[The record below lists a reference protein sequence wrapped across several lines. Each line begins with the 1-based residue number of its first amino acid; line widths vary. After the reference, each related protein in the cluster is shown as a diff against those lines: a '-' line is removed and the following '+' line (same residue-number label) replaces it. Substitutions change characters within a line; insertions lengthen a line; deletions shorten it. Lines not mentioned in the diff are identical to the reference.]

1 MPIKTSN
8 TPKII
13 FHSGLGNQIFQWFF
27 FKHLTLSGISVE
39 PGYVSTLLSESRKL
53 QVRSLLE
60 ADGFTIK
67 EISSRSFY
75 ISSLMSRIN
84 RCHDFFSHPILD
96 YRAFPFST
104 PEQERV
110 LRSKMLLGYFQ
121 DISLVEKEATR
132 VLPTLESYL
141 QSIELVVNLAPY
153 KDYNLVHVR
162 RGDLQ
167 TTANSKKYGI
177 LSRDYYMRLEINN
190 NYPTL
195 VTTDDLEYANYIS
208 EKMNVARVYGPREI
222 NAWQTLKLMSKARNL
237 YCANSTLSLWAS
249 FLVLALGGSVYCPYP
264 FFRDAE
270 MESAAAFRPK
280 GAYLL
285 PSSFS
290 D

>member
-1 MPIKTSN
+1 MSIKTSN
-8 TPKII
+8 APKII

-27 FKHLTLSGISVE
+27 FKHLTLSGVPVE
-39 PGYVSTLLSESRKL
+39 PGFVNTLLSESRKL

-75 ISSLMSRIN
+75 VSTLLSRIN
-84 RCHDFFSHPILD
+84 RRHDFSYNPILD

-110 LRSKMLLGYFQ
+110 LKSKMVLGYFQ
-121 DISLVEKEATR
+121 DINLVEKEVAR
-132 VLPTLESYL
+132 VLPILESYL
-141 QSIELVVNLAPY
+141 RSIERVVSLAPY
-153 KDYNLVHVR
+153 KDYNLIHVR
-162 RGDLQ
+162 RGDLR

-177 LSRDYYMRLEINN
+177 LSRDYYVRLEIDN

-195 VTTDDLEYANYIS
+195 VTTDDLEYANFLS
-208 EKMNVARVYGPREI
+208 DKMDVTRVYGPKELDV
-222 NAWQTLKLMSKARNL
+222 WQSLKLMSKARNL

-249 FLVLALGGSVYCPYP
+249 FLVLTRGGNVYCPYP